1 MDRSFTLADW
11 KSAIERKPS
20 AAITDCKS
28 LFDHVT
34 SYKGVTTSCKRT
46 GIDLA
51 ILKQDFVTTEGSKNQ
66 VQWVATRQMM
76 VVCMTKKM
84 VEDLLRVVL

>member
-1 MDRSFTLADW
+1 MWESMVDEGFTLASW
-11 KSAIERKPS
+11 KEKIERKPS
-20 AAITDCKS
+20 IAITDCKS

-51 ILKQDFVTTEGSKNQ
+51 ILK
-66 VQWVATRQMM
+66 
-76 VVCMTKKM
+76 
-84 VEDLLRVVL
+84 